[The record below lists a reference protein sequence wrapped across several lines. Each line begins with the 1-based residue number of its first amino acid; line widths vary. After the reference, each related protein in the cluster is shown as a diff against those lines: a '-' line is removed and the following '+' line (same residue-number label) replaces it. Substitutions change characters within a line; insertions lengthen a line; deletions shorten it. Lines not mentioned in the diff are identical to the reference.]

1 MEEAANI
8 GTSVQYRLSATLLT
22 GKKRDAALVA
32 VSELG
37 LDRVADAKGQIRLL
51 LWPEEVPLLLARG
64 FELHLHRAIPVAPL
78 PPKLIRRDQE
88 VRATV
93 ERRLRGMLKGRA

>member
-1 MEEAANI
+1 MEDDSTKDAS
-8 GTSVQYRLSATLLT
+8 TQYRLSATLLT
-22 GKKRDAALVA
+22 RKRAAALAA

-37 LDRVADAKGQIRLL
+37 LDRVADVKGQIRLL

-78 PPKLIRRDQE
+78 DPKRIRTDQE
-88 VRATV
+88 VRTTL
-93 ERRLRGMLKGRA
+93 ERRLRGLLKGGA

>member
-1 MEEAANI
+1 MAEPAHE
-8 GTSVQYRLSATLLT
+8 GTSAQYRLSATLLT
-22 GKKRDAALVA
+22 GKRDAALVA

-37 LDRVADAKGQIRLL
+37 LDRVADVKGKIRLL

-64 FELHLHRAIPVAPL
+64 FELHVHRAIPVAPL
-78 PPKLIRRDQE
+78 APELVRTDQE

-93 ERRLRGMLKGRA
+93 ERRLRGMLKGGA